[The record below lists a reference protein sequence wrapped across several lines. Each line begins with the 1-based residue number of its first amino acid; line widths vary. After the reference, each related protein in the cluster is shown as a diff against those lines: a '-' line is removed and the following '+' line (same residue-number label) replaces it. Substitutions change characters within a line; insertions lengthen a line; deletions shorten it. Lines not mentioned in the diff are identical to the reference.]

1 MFLSVWNQ
9 SENTLLNEATFNL
22 STTNENS
29 TKQVITE
36 CSQFIT
42 HDDAHKNEMCVDIG
56 IDNTH

>member
-1 MFLSVWNQ
+1 MFLSVWEQ
-9 SENTLLNEATFNL
+9 SENTLLIEATFNL

-29 TKQVITE
+29 TEQVTTE
-36 CSQFIT
+36 CSQFII

>member
-1 MFLSVWNQ
+1 MKTPQNKSQQN
-9 SENTLLNEATFNL
+9 
-22 STTNENS
+22 
-29 TKQVITE
+29 